1 MTVIFV
7 LVLVFL
13 FPDVYS
19 LALQQNL
26 IYLPLMSISRLLD
39 SRLLSVNRANRPD

>member
-13 FPDVYS
+13 YPDVYS
-19 LALQQNL
+19 LALSKSDMPTT
-26 IYLPLMSISRLLD
+26 Y
-39 SRLLSVNRANRPD
+39 VN

>member
-26 IYLPLMSISRLLD
+26 IYLPLMPISRLLD
-39 SRLLSVNRANRPD
+39 SRLLSANRANRPD